1 MKRTISFGWPL
12 IWLVFSLLFD
22 LGGQWFLQSNP
33 SLIPHTLPLWMLLP
47 GYILWA
53 ALTMMA
59 LKSVSLQAGR
69 GRPYA
74 ILMFVLWSILFIS
87 LTVQGHT
94 FWTAL
99 LALPKGL
106 YALYTQLVTATPG
119 FFRLNA
125 ALLVVL
131 SLVKWVR
138 APRLTL

>member
-47 GYILWA
+47 GYIFWA
-53 ALTMMA
+53 ALTMLT
-59 LKSVSLQAGR
+59 LKSVSQQAGR

-74 ILMFVLWSILFIS
+74 ILMLILWSILFIS
-87 LTVQGHT
+87 LTVQGHA
-94 FWTAL
+94 FWTAI
-99 LALPKGL
+99 LALPKGI

-125 ALLVVL
+125 VLLMVL

-138 APRLTL
+138 APRAAH